1 MAALTERLVGVD
13 AGTFRRRVRRAEE
26 LQPVEEG
33 LAFVGVGV
41 GKNHRVEV
49 VCRQGQR
56 SNDSEPVAWDAL
68 HGAQLLRL
76 LCPCV
81 ARQ

>member
-1 MAALTERLVGVD
+1 MEEMTCPTDQGRLGESERCPLS
-13 AGTFRRRVRRAEE
+13 E
-26 LQPVEEG
+26 PVEEG

-41 GKNHRVEV
+41 GKDHRVEV
-49 VCRQGQR
+49 VCRQRQR
-56 SNDSEPVAWDAL
+56 PNDAEPVAWDAL
-68 HGAQLLRL
+68 HGPQLLRL